1 MLNPLSYL
9 SSMDLN
15 IPTNESIVQ
24 ELSTLV
30 RKEVEFY
37 NGLEQLASSY
47 EAAASSIRGY
57 LANNQHQA

>member
-1 MLNPLSYL
+1 
-9 SSMDLN
+9 MDLN